1 MRTWPVLVLGL
12 VLAGPAL
19 AGKKSKKNAEPPAP
33 LVGWQTAEGAVG
45 ACWYPP
51 AFADLGVSDRRMQRN
66 ESLSAILG
74 QWKGER
80 GDGVQFDER
89 LVENVETVLLGLPEK
104 IEDVAAKNLELC
116 RKAMA
121 GGGTGAW
128 DQWVQSLPRSLT
140 KGECSR
146 PLDDTIF
153 WYADLGMG
161 WQGGTSICA
170 DDKVKIWA
178 SAADEYRV
186 DDNGP
191 WINAAGDPA
200 KPTAGL
206 DGYLC
211 TTEGC
216 LAGQLLVRFRGQS
229 GAEVIFPVGLETVYS
244 PPEHGQIE
252 FAMND
257 TTYFNNV
264 WRVVRGIQHRTA
276 VTYEPIED

>member
-1 MRTWPVLVLGL
+1 MRAWTVLLLGL
-12 VLAGPAL
+12 LVASPAL
-19 AGKKSKKNAEPPAP
+19 AGKKKKKGDEPAAP
-33 LVGWQTAEGAVG
+33 LVGWHQAEGATG
-45 ACWYPP
+45 ACWHAPD
-51 AFADLGVSDRRMQRN
+51 FESLGIADRRQARS
-66 ESLSAILG
+66 ETLTAILA

-80 GDGVQFDER
+80 EDGVAFDGR

-104 IEDVAAKNLELC
+104 IETIAPKNLELC
-116 RKAMA
+116 TKAMA
-121 GGGTGAW
+121 GGGTAAW

-140 KGECSR
+140 KGECAR

-161 WQGGTSICA
+161 WQGGTSICS

-191 WINAAGDPA
+191 WINAAGDMS

-216 LAGQLLVRFRGQS
+216 YAGQLLVRFRGQS
-229 GAEVIFPVGLETVYS
+229 GAEVIMPVGLELIYS

-252 FAMND
+252 FAIND

-276 VTYEPIED
+276 VTYEPLED